1 MNNSLFKKETNILNI
16 SFLKITTRIAL
27 RVETRTALLLPV
39 LKDISGF
46 RLNKE
51 KRETD
56 ALNQDSQSYEENREA
71 GGRGTHGEC
80 GQLELLSL
88 DL

>member
-1 MNNSLFKKETNILNI
+1 MNTSLFKKETNILNI
-16 SFLKITTRIAL
+16 SFLKITRIAL
-27 RVETRTALLLPV
+27 RAETGTARLLSI

-46 RLNKE
+46 RLNKK
-51 KRETD
+51 KREME
-56 ALNQDSQSYEENREA
+56 ALNQDSQSYKNREA
-71 GGRGTHGEC
+71 RGRGTHGEC